1 MESIPLIEDIHA
13 ELLQAK
19 HHGHDLLKRFGVWM
33 RQHRER
39 RGLTVTEL
47 AHRIGVSQVL
57 ITRVERG
64 NAVLSESK
72 LSKIFEILE
81 IHPMFWRRFQDS
93 HEDPNIH
100 EQAHMLHAQ
109 LQTAR
114 ICCPALMLEFGWYIR
129 HYRHQKHWTETELAA
144 KVGVTK
150 QTICG
155 VEQGKMV
162 PSATLITHLAEQLNM
177 SLRDWRIP
185 SNHEVLDGPRD
196 LFWHTLTRLW
206 GGLAD
211 EDKMVILQLIGRLSR
226 DESRWDD
233 QQSWNSLGEKA
244 EGQLLG
250 LDP

>member
-13 ELLQAK
+13 ELLHAK
-19 HHGHDLLKRFGVWM
+19 HNDLELLQRFGVWM

-39 RGLTVTEL
+39 QGLTVTEL
-47 AHRIGVSQVL
+47 AHRVGVSQVL

-64 NAVLSESK
+64 NAVLSEGK
-72 LSKIFEILE
+72 LSQILEILE
-81 IHPMFWRRFQDS
+81 VSPSSWRRFQTS
-93 HEDPNIH
+93 HDDPNIQ
-100 EQAHMLHAQ
+100 EQAHMLHSR

-114 ICCPALMLEFGWYIR
+114 ICCPTLMAEFGWYIR
-129 HYRHQKHWTETELAA
+129 HYRHRRDWTETELAQR
-144 KVGVTK
+144 VGVTK

-185 SNHEVLDGPRD
+185 RSHGTLDGPRD
-196 LFWHTLTRLW
+196 LFWHTLMRMW
-206 GGLAD
+206 DGVAD
-211 EDKMVILQLIGRLSR
+211 DDKMVILQLTGRLKH
-226 DESRWDD
+226 DESQWDD
-233 QQSWNSLGEKA
+233 QENWHPVEKV
-244 EGQLLG
+244 EGDLLG